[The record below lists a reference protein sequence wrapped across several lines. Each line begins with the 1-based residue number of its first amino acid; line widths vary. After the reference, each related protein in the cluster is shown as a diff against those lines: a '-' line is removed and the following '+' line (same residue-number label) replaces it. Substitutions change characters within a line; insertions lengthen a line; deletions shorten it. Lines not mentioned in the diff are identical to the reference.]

1 MEIEVGKS
9 LVIVESPAKVK
20 TISKYLG
27 EDFVVESSVGH
38 VRDLPLGK
46 TKIKVSRTDKYG
58 PVKKLGIDPEKNWK
72 PTYVVLEGKEDIVR
86 KLKKLA
92 SDAESIY
99 LATDLDREGEAIA
112 WHLQQIIGGDKSRF
126 KRVTFNEITKDA
138 IQKAFKHPT
147 ELDLNK
153 VNAQQ
158 TRRFLDKIVGFLVSP
173 VLWQKV
179 AKKLSA
185 GRVQSIAV
193 ELIVDREREI
203 NAFKCDEYWDVK
215 ADFSAGKSKAVTFDL
230 IKKNK
235 LEIHNKDEAEA
246 ICSYVRSHAG
256 DAVVESIDE
265 KAGESRPYA
274 PFITST
280 LQQAASNR
288 LGFSVKHTMTVA
300 QMLYEAGY
308 ITYMRT
314 DSTNLSS
321 FALDTIRAHIDSKYG
336 RDYLPEKPN
345 FYGSSNKDAQEA
357 HEAIRS
363 TNVELEPKDV
373 KLSKFAS
380 DGQKLYALIRDR
392 SIASQ
397 MKPARYMSTSVV
409 VHCGDYR
416 FKATGRVTVFDG
428 WTRVVPVSSSEV
440 ILPKMEKDQKVDLKN
455 VAGKQHFTLPPARY
469 TEASLVK
476 ELESRGIGR
485 PSTYAEIIS
494 KIQDRGYVR
503 LKQRKFYAEKIGAIV
518 VDRLKHSFSDL
529 MQYNFT
535 RDLESDLDKIA
546 EGEVDWVNKLD
557 CFYEDLA
564 ENIARAKKPDGMP
577 ENKPVV
583 IDDYK
588 CPNCGRPMEVRI
600 GTTGLFLG
608 CTGYSS
614 VEGGCTKTVNL
625 NLCEYSNIP
634 EDDEERE
641 FSSRKRC
648 EKCGRIMDEYLID
661 SHTKL
666 FLCSD
671 APNCN
676 GNKLE
681 TGDYDVT
688 QANMYICDKC
698 GSPMVRKAGKFGPY
712 AECTG
717 KDCGQKRSILKNQQL
732 APPKEPAID
741 FPELPCEKSEGSHYV
756 LRNSSRGIFFAAH
769 DYPAHRET
777 RPVSV
782 SELARFRDRVP
793 EKLRYLADAPYFDPE
808 GNPAVVRFSLKTK
821 QQYVGSLKNGKPTRW
836 QVFYKNGVWEES
848 KPKEK

>member
-1 MEIEVGKS
+1 MGKS

-27 EDFVVESSVGH
+27 GDYVVESSVGH

-46 TKIKVSRTDKYG
+46 TKIKVARNDRYG
-58 PVKKLGIDPEKNWK
+58 PVKKLGIDPEKGWK
-72 PTYVVLEGKEDIVR
+72 PTYEILEGKEEVVR
-86 KLKKLA
+86 KLKKQA
-92 SDAESIY
+92 ANADNIY

-138 IQKAFKHPT
+138 IQKAFSSPT
-147 ELDLNK
+147 ELDINK

-203 NAFKCDEYWDVK
+203 GAFVCDEYWDVK
-215 ADFSAGKSKAVTFDL
+215 ADFLTGEKKAKPVSFEL
-230 IKKNK
+230 VKKNK
-235 LEIHNKDEAEA
+235 LEIGSKAA
-246 ICSYVRSHAG
+246 A
-256 DAVVESIDE
+256 DAVIDFVKAHSSEAVIDSIE
-265 KAGESRPYA
+265 QKPTESRPPA

-288 LGFSVKHTMTVA
+288 LGFSVKHTMAVA

-314 DSTNLSS
+314 DSTNLSG
-321 FALDTIRAHIDSKYG
+321 FALGTIRAHIEANYG
-336 RDYLPEKPN
+336 KDYLPEKPN
-345 FYGSSNKDAQEA
+345 FYGSSNKEAQEA

-363 TNVELEPKDV
+363 TNVDLAPQAV
-373 KLSKFAS
+373 KIPKFAS

-392 SIASQ
+392 SVASQ
-397 MKPARYMSTSVV
+397 MKPARYMSTTAVAKV
-409 VHCGDYR
+409 GQYR
-416 FKATGRVTVFDG
+416 FRASGRVTVFEG
-428 WTRVVPVSSSEV
+428 WTRVLPVSGSEV
-440 ILPKMEKDQKVDLKN
+440 ILPALSQGDALTLADIG
-455 VAGKQHFTLPPARY
+455 GKQHFTMPPARY

-494 KIQDRGYVR
+494 KIQERGYVR
-503 LKQRKFYAEKIGAIV
+503 LQQRKFYAEKIGAVV
-518 VDRLKHSFSDL
+518 VDRLKHSFSAL

-535 RDLESDLDKIA
+535 RDLEGDLDRIA
-546 EGEVDWVNKLD
+546 EGSVDWVSKLD
-557 CFYEDLA
+557 DFYDQLSED
-564 ENIARAKKPDGMP
+564 IANAKKPDGMP
-577 ENKPVV
+577 ENRPVPV
-583 IDDYK
+583 ENFK
-588 CPNCGRPMEVRI
+588 CPSCGRAMEVRI
-600 GTTGLFLG
+600 GATGLFLG
-608 CTGYSS
+608 CTGYRD
-614 VEGGCTKTVNL
+614 ETNTCTKTLNL
-625 NLCEYSNIP
+625 NLVERKNLP
-634 EDDEERE
+634 EADEEKE
-641 FSSRKRC
+641 FSTRSRC
-648 EKCGRIMDEYLID
+648 EKCGRVMDEYLID

-671 APNCN
+671 APNCA
-676 GNKLE
+676 GHRIE

-688 QANMYICDKC
+688 TANMYICDKC
-698 GSPMVRKAGKFGPY
+698 GSPMTRKVGRFGPY
-712 AECTG
+712 AECTNAQ
-717 KDCGQKRSILKNQQL
+717 CGERRSIQKNQQL

-741 FPELPCEKSEGSHYV
+741 FPELPCEKSEGSHFV

-769 DYPAHRET
+769 DYPAHREA
-777 RPVSV
+777 RPVKV
-782 SELARFRDRVP
+782 AELQRFRDRLP
-793 EKLRYLADAPYFDPE
+793 EKLQYLAAAPLADPE
-808 GNPAVVRFSLKTK
+808 GNPAVVRYSVKTK
-821 QQYVGSLKNGKPTRW
+821 QQYVGSLKNDKPTKW
-836 QVFYKNGVWEES
+836 QAFYKNGVWTVPA
-848 KPKEK
+848 PKEK

>member
-1 MEIEVGKS
+1 MGKS

-27 EDFVVESSVGH
+27 SDYVVESSVGH
-38 VRDLPLGK
+38 IRDLPLGK
-46 TKIKVSRTDKYG
+46 TKIKVDRNDKYG

-72 PTYVVLEGKEDIVR
+72 PTYVILEGKEDVVR

-92 SDAESIY
+92 ASSDYVY

-126 KRVTFNEITKDA
+126 RRVTFNEITRSA
-138 IQKAFKHPT
+138 VQKAFESPKD
-147 ELDLNK
+147 LDLNM

-203 NAFKCDEYWDVK
+203 SSFVSDEYWDIK
-215 ADFSAGKSKAVTFDL
+215 ADFLHESGTPVTFDYV
-230 IKKNK
+230 KKSK
-235 LEIHNKDEAEA
+235 LEIRSRQEADKICDAVREHADE
-246 ICSYVRSHAG
+246 
-256 DAVVESIDE
+256 AVVENIDE
-265 KAGESRPYA
+265 KPTESRPAA

-288 LGFSVKHTMTVA
+288 LGFSVKHTMAVA

-314 DSTNLSS
+314 DSTNLSG
-321 FALDTIRAHIDSKYG
+321 FALETIRAHILNNYG
-336 RDYLPEKPN
+336 GDYLPEKPN
-345 FYGSSNKDAQEA
+345 FYGSSNKEAQEA

-363 TNVELEPKDV
+363 TNVDLVPSQIR
-373 KLSKFAS
+373 LPRFSA

-397 MKPARYMSTSVV
+397 MTPARYMSTSVTV
-409 VHCGDYR
+409 AVAGSR
-416 FKATGRVTVFDG
+416 FRASGRVTVFDG
-428 WTRVVPVSSSEV
+428 WTRIMPVGGGEGV
-440 ILPKMEKDQKVDLKN
+440 LPRFVQGQHPSLEGI
-455 VAGKQHFTLPPARY
+455 AGRQHFTMPPVRY
-469 TEASLVK
+469 TEASLVR

-494 KIQDRGYVR
+494 KIQERGYVR
-503 LKQRKFYAEKIGAIV
+503 LQQRKFYAEKIGAVV
-518 VDRLKHSFSDL
+518 VDRLKHSFPDL

-546 EGEVDWVNKLD
+546 EGSVDWVKKLD
-557 CFYEDLA
+557 SFYDNLSE
-564 ENIARAKKPDGMP
+564 EIARAKKPDGMP
-577 ENKPVV
+577 ENHPVL
-583 IDDYK
+583 IDDFR
-588 CPNCGRPMEVRI
+588 CPSCGRPMEVRI
-600 GTTGLFLG
+600 GSTGLFLG
-608 CTGYSS
+608 CTGYSDKENS
-614 VEGGCTKTVNL
+614 CTKTVNL
-625 NLCEYSNIP
+625 SLCQHSPVSES
-634 EDDEERE
+634 EEERE
-641 FSSRKRC
+641 FSSRRRC

-661 SHTKL
+661 VHTKL
-666 FLCSD
+666 YLCSD
-671 APNCN
+671 APTCS
-676 GNKLE
+676 GHCLE
-681 TGDYDVT
+681 TGDFDVT

-698 GSPMVRKAGKFGPY
+698 GAPMVRKVGRFGPY

-717 KDCGQKRSILKNQQL
+717 CGEKRTILKNQQL

-741 FPELPCEKSEGSHYV
+741 FPEMPCEKSEGSHFV
-756 LRNSSRGIFFAAH
+756 LRNSAKGIFLAAH
-769 DYPAHRET
+769 DYPTHRET
-777 RPVSV
+777 RPVRV
-782 SELARFRDRVP
+782 SELIRFQDRLP
-793 EKLRYLADAPYFDPE
+793 EKLLYLTKAPESDPE
-808 GNPAVVRFSLKTK
+808 GNEAVVRYSLKTK
-821 QQYVGSLKNGKPTRW
+821 KQYVGSLKNGKPTKW
-836 QVFYKNGVWEES
+836 QVFYRNGVWETPS
-848 KPKEK
+848 RGD